1 MQSLNDNWALNE
13 LAAAE
18 SQVSEINARLNRQH
32 QLVEQLAAQGHD
44 ITSAKI
50 VLDSLLLSLFLAA
63 EDRHRLRTMNFR

>member
-32 QLVEQLAAQGHD
+32 QLVEQLAAQ
-44 ITSAKI
+44 
-50 VLDSLLLSLFLAA
+50 AA